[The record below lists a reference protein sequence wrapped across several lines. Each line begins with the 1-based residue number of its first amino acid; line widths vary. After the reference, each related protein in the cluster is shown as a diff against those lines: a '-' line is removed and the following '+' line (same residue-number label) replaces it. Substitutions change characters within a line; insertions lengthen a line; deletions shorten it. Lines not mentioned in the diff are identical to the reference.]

1 MGTVVSNISISAD
14 GVPAGHHQPEERCS
28 TPGCS
33 QAGADLVV
41 GRHAGHPRD
50 LRIPTDSLNRPRP

>member
-1 MGTVVSNISISAD
+1 MGTVVCDMSISAD
-14 GVPAGHHQPEERCS
+14 GVSAGHHQTEERCS

-41 GRHAGHPRD
+41 DRIAGHRRVLPH
-50 LRIPTDSLNRPRP
+50 PH

>member
-1 MGTVVSNISISAD
+1 MGTVVCDMSISAD
-14 GVPAGHHQPEERCS
+14 GFSAGHQTEERCS

-41 GRHAGHPRD
+41 GRIAGHPRV
-50 LRIPTDSLNRPRP
+50 LPHPH